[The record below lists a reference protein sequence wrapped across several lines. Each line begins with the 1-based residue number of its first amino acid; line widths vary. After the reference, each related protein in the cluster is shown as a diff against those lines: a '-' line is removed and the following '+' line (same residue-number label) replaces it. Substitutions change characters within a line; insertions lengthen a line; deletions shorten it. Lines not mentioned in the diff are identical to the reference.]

1 MIALQHISLRT
12 GDFSLEDISLRIE
25 KGTFNVLLG
34 PTGSGK
40 TMLLELIAGLKKCQ
54 SGTLTIDGKDAAALP
69 PEQRGLSYVPQDAA
83 LFPHLNVRD
92 NVLYSLRIKGTD
104 KKAQQEKLDELIP
117 VLEIGHL
124 LDRQIG
130 KLSGGEKQ
138 RVALAR
144 ALAAQ
149 TPILLLDEPTAA
161 IHETLQEDLCLFLK
175 RIQRQFGLTVL
186 MTTHHKDSAFLLA
199 DTIHFID
206 RGKLF
211 FSIDKA
217 DFQKKPLSRNAADFF
232 GIRNVFQVVPSGQA
246 GLWCPEL
253 GATLVFSDRFPTE
266 GEPFFIG
273 VRPED
278 IRYVKEE
285 DRSSGSANYFDAEI
299 ISILEKENSASIRLR
314 PLHGKGLVTM
324 DISIYNQKKFRLT
337 TGKVIQCRIKE
348 ESVRVVY

>member
-1 MIALQHISLRT
+1 MIGLENISLRT
-12 GDFSLEDISLRIE
+12 GDFALCNISLRVE

-54 SGTLTIDGKDAAALP
+54 SGAMTIAGKDAAGLP
-69 PEQRGLSYVPQDAA
+69 PERRNLSYVPQDAA
-83 LFPHLNVRD
+83 LFPHLNVRE
-92 NVLYSLRIKGTD
+92 NVLYSLRIKGVN
-104 KKAQQEKLDELIP
+104 KIEQQARLDELAP

-124 LDRQIG
+124 LDRQIA

-149 TPILLLDEPTAA
+149 PPILLLDEPTAA

-175 RIQRQFGLTVL
+175 KIQRQFGLTVL

-206 RGKLF
+206 KGELF

-217 DFQKKPLSRNAADFF
+217 DFQKKPLSRNAAGFF
-232 GIRNVFQVVPSGQA
+232 GIRNIFQVLPSGEA
-246 GLWCPEL
+246 GLWCPEI
-253 GATLVFSDRFPTE
+253 GAAFTFSDRFPADQ
-266 GEPFFIG
+266 GPFFIG

-285 DRSSGSANYFDAEI
+285 DRSPGGANTFEAEI
-299 ISILEKENSASIRLR
+299 LSVLEKENSASIRLR
-314 PLHGKGLVTM
+314 PLNGMGWATM
-324 DISIYNQKKFRLT
+324 EISIYNQKKFRLEA
-337 TGKVIQCRIKE
+337 GNVIQCRIKE
-348 ESVRVVY
+348 ESVRVVC